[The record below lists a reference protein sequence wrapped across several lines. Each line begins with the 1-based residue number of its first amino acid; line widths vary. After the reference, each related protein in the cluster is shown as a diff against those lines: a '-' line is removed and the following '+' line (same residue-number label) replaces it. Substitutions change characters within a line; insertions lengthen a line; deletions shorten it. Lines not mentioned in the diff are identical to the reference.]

1 MKWPKLMKSLTW
13 AVLNGQR
20 EGTEFS
26 EPLRVQI
33 NSYASATIV
42 KHWQRTNTTTKPISI
57 FVCWNMSFPETKLWL
72 IFSNN
77 TQNIETEKHFVF
89 SKKYV
94 SYLMNGFE
102 WIFFD
107 FPETFWFL
115 SMSKGWAQWR
125 WPREIDQ

>member
-1 MKWPKLMKSLTW
+1 MKCAKLIKSLTW

-20 EGTEFS
+20 EGTLLS
-26 EPLRVQI
+26 EPLRVQM

-42 KHWQRTNTTTKPISI
+42 KHWQSTKTTTKPISI

-77 TQNIETEKHFVF
+77 TQNIETIKHIVL

-102 WIFFD
+102 WTFFD
-107 FPETFWFL
+107 FPETFLFL
-115 SMSKGWAQWR
+115 SMSKGWAQWL
-125 WPREIDQ
+125 WPMAIYQ